1 MTVRE
6 RRQNLLI
13 GLLLAL
19 VIALVIVAIVG
30 LGAPAT
36 QVPNGAIGVPQ
47 PVPFAEP
54 TPTPTPPPVVS
65 VPEKVPVAQASPST
79 FEIEPGVK
87 ADWGRIDRAACQQA
101 ITLAK
106 TGNEGDIV
114 GTTLIVVD
122 DACPPASECDPPVPF
137 SAFVVFVTAGGD
149 TTGWYPYYVLATD
162 PNVPAKAERWQNDI
176 PPHIFDRIRAAV
188 ATP

>member
-1 MTVRE
+1 MTAFR

-19 VIALVIVAIVG
+19 VVALVIVAIVG

-36 QVPNGAIGVPQ
+36 LVPNGEIGVAQ

-54 TPTPTPPPVVS
+54 TPTPTPSPDVS
-65 VPEKVPVAQASPST
+65 VPEKDPVALGSPST

-87 ADWGRIDRAACQQA
+87 ADCGRIDRAACEQA

-106 TGNEGDIV
+106 TGNEGDLV

-122 DACPPASECDPPVPF
+122 DSCPPATECDPHLPF
-137 SAFVVFVTAGGD
+137 DAIVVFVTAGGD
-149 TTGWYPYYVLATD
+149 TTGWYAYRAVATET
-162 PNVPAKAERWQNDI
+162 NVPENAERWQDDI
-176 PPHIFDRIRAAV
+176 PSHVVDRIRAAL

>member
-1 MTVRE
+1 M
-6 RRQNLLI
+6 
-13 GLLLAL
+13 
-19 VIALVIVAIVG
+19 
-30 LGAPAT
+30 
-36 QVPNGAIGVPQ
+36 
-47 PVPFAEP
+47 
-54 TPTPTPPPVVS
+54 
-65 VPEKVPVAQASPST
+65 AQASPST

-87 ADWGRIDRAACQQA
+87 ADCGRIDRAACQQA

-149 TTGWYPYYVLATD
+149 TTGWYAYRVVATD
-162 PNVPAKAERWQNDI
+162 TSVPEKAERWQDDI
-176 PPHIFDRIRAAV
+176 PAHIVDRIRAAL

>member
-1 MTVRE
+1 MTALGRHP
-6 RRQNLLI
+6 NLLI
-13 GLLLAL
+13 GLLLAVVAVL
-19 VIALVIVAIVG
+19 VTVAVVG
-30 LGAPAT
+30 LGTPAT
-36 QVPNGAIGVPQ
+36 QVPNGEIGAAQ

-54 TPTPTPPPVVS
+54 TPTPTPSPEVS
-65 VPEKVPVAQASPST
+65 VPEKDPVALESPST

-87 ADWGRIDRAACQQA
+87 ADCGRIDRVACEQA

-122 DACPPASECDPPVPF
+122 DSCPPATECDPHLPF
-137 SAFVVFVTAGGD
+137 DAIVVFVTAGGD
-149 TTGWYPYYVLATD
+149 TTGWYAYRVVSTD
-162 PNVPAKAERWQNDI
+162 TGIPDKAERLLDDI
-176 PPHIFDRIRAAV
+176 PSHIVDRIRAAL